1 MKKYLFTLLA
11 SFIGFSTYSQIINN
25 SIEYI
30 QEEDIAQ
37 AEKLLEAYFTPM
49 AESFGA
55 GLNNGWYNTAKPH
68 NLGGFDLTF
77 TVNTVIIPSSAK
89 TFNIKDAGGTVFT
102 SSTKTEASTI
112 FGSSDATPMTYNMS
126 GPGDQAIGQ
135 GDFNMPGGFKTP
147 AMPLPMI
154 QAGIGLIKNTAIDIR
169 YMPMLNV
176 ANNFNVN
183 LFGIGLKHD
192 LLQWIPVV
200 GDAIPMSLS
209 LQGGYTTLN
218 TELKISGQEVSLNT
232 KATTINLV
240 ASKRLLMFT
249 GYAGIGYNSSTTSF
263 SADADFELKGESG
276 ASIKFEEKVQ
286 MDFESKNNLRANV
299 GFRFNITLV
308 TIQADYTFSEY
319 PTATL
324 GLGVSLR

>member
-1 MKKYLFTLLA
+1 
-11 SFIGFSTYSQIINN
+11 
-25 SIEYI
+25 
-30 QEEDIAQ
+30 
-37 AEKLLEAYFTPM
+37 M

-68 NLGGFDLTF
+68 SLGGFDVTF
-77 TVNTVIIPSSAK
+77 TLNTVIIPNTAE
-89 TFNIKDAGGTVFT
+89 TFNIGNTFDSIFT
-102 SSTKTEASTI
+102 SNFTQASTI
-112 FGSSDATPMTYNMS
+112 FGSEDGTAMTYNNS
-126 GPGDQAIGQ
+126 DGAPPI
-135 GDFNMPGGFKTP
+135 DFTMPGGFKTP

-176 ANNFNVN
+176 GENINVN

-192 LLQWIPVV
+192 LLQWIPGV

-209 LQGGYTTLN
+209 LQGGYTSLN
-218 TELKISGQEVSLNT
+218 TELKVADQEVSLNT

-240 ASKRLLMFT
+240 ASKKILMLT
-249 GYAGIGYNSSTTSF
+249 GYAGVGYNSATTTF
-263 SADADFELKGESG
+263 DAKANFNLNG
-276 ASIKFEEKVQ
+276 IQFNEKVEK
-286 MDFESKNNLRANV
+286 DFESIKKLRT
-299 GFRFNITLV
+299 NIGLRLNIAV
-308 TIQADYTFSEY
+308 LTIQADYTFAEY

>member
-1 MKKYLFTLLA
+1 MKKLLFTLLA
-11 SFIGFSTYSQIINN
+11 GLIGISSYSQ
-25 SIEYI
+25 SILAN
-30 QEEDIAQ
+30 DIAQ
-37 AEKLLEAYFTPM
+37 GKKLIEAYFTPM

-55 GLNNGWYNTAKPH
+55 ALNSGWYNTAKPH
-68 NLGGFDLTF
+68 SLGGFDLTF
-77 TVNTVIIPSSAK
+77 TLNTVIIPNAAK
-89 TFNIKDAGGTVFT
+89 TFNIEDAGGTTFT
-102 SSTKTEASTI
+102 STANNASTI
-112 FGSSDATPMTYNMS
+112 FGSSNVTPMEYKNYTS
-126 GPGDQAIGQ
+126 VELPDGGIT
-135 GDFNMPGGFKTP
+135 FNMPGGLKTP
-147 AMPLPMI
+147 AIPLPMI

-176 ANNFNVN
+176 GDNINVN
-183 LFGIGLKHD
+183 LFGVGVKHD
-192 LLQWIPVV
+192 LLQWIPGI

-209 LQGGYTTLN
+209 LQAGYTSLN
-218 TELKISGQEVSLNT
+218 TELKILGQEVSLKT

-240 ASKRLLMFT
+240 ASKKLLMVT
-249 GYAGIGYNSSTTSF
+249 GYVGLGYNSATTTF
-263 SADADFELKGESG
+263 TTDADFDLGGIQFDK
-276 ASIKFEEKVQ
+276 KVQ

>member
-1 MKKYLFTLLA
+1 MKKLLFTLLA
-11 SFIGFSTYSQIINN
+11 AMIGFTSYGQSTQIQ
-25 SIEYI
+25 SISAD
-30 QEEDIAQ
+30 DIRQ
-37 AEKLLEAYFTPM
+37 GERLIEAYFTPM
-49 AESFGA
+49 TESFGA

-68 NLGGFDLTF
+68 SLGGFDLTF
-77 TVNTVIIPSSAK
+77 TLNTVIIPNSAE
-89 TFNIKDAGGTVFT
+89 TFKIGDAFGKVFT
-102 SSTKTEASTI
+102 SDEAEASTV
-112 FGSSDATPMTYNMS
+112 FGSKEGTEMTYSNTS
-126 GPGDQAIGQ
+126 QAGTDIP
-135 GDFNMPGGFKTP
+135 FTMPGGFKTP

-176 ANNFNVN
+176 VDINVN
-183 LFGIGLKHD
+183 LFGVGLKHD

-240 ASKRLLMFT
+240 ASKKLLMVT
-249 GYAGIGYNSSTTSF
+249 AYAGVGYNSATTTF
-263 SADADFELKGESG
+263 
-276 ASIKFEEKVQ
+276 ASNAKFKLDGVQFDEKVE
-286 MDFESKNNLRANV
+286 MVFESNNNIRANV
-299 GFRFNITLV
+299 GLRLNITV
-308 TIQADYTFSEY
+308 ITIQADYTFAEY

>member
-1 MKKYLFTLLA
+1 MKKNLFTILA
-11 SFIGFSTYSQIINN
+11 VFTGLSSFGQTVISDVIAPN
-25 SIEYI
+25 
-30 QEEDIAQ
+30 DITQ
-37 AEKLLEAYFTPM
+37 GKKLIEAYFTPM

-68 NLGGFDLTF
+68 SLGGFDLTF
-77 TVNTVIIPSSAK
+77 TLNTVIIPNAAE
-89 TFNIKDAGGTVFT
+89 TFKIGGAFGNVFK
-102 SSTKTEASTI
+102 SEENEASTI
-112 FGSSDATPMTYNMS
+112 FGSTSTTSMYYDPSSVPGSDSIP
-126 GPGDQAIGQ
+126 
-135 GDFNMPGGFKTP
+135 FKMPGGLKTP

-154 QAGIGLIKNTAIDIR
+154 QAGVGLIKNTAIDIR

-176 ANNFNVN
+176 GNAVKFN
-183 LFGIGLKHD
+183 LFGVGIKHD
-192 LLQWIPVV
+192 LLQWIPVA

-209 LQGGYTTLN
+209 LQWGYTNLN
-218 TELKISGQEVSLNT
+218 TELKIDVHEVSLNT
-232 KATTINLV
+232 KANTINLV
-240 ASKRLLMFT
+240 ASKRLLMVT
-249 GYAGIGYNSSTTSF
+249 GYAGVGYNSSTTSF
-263 SADADFELKGESG
+263 SADADFELSG
-276 ASIKFEEKVQ
+276 IKFEEKVQ

>member
-11 SFIGFSTYSQIINN
+11 SFIGFSSYSQTVQ
-25 SIEYI
+25 SILG
-30 QEEDIAQ
+30 QDIKQ
-37 AEKLLEAYFTPM
+37 GEKLLEAYFSPM

-77 TVNTVIIPSSAK
+77 TLNTVIIPNAAESFK
-89 TFNIKDAGGTVFT
+89 IGNEFGGVFT
-102 SSTKTEASTI
+102 STETEASSI
-112 FGSSDATPMTYNMS
+112 FGSFDGTPMTYTNS
-126 GPGDQAIGQ
+126 NTSTDV
-135 GDFNMPGGFKTP
+135 DFNMPGGFKTP
-147 AMPLPMI
+147 ALPLPMI

-176 ANNFNVN
+176 GNNFNVN

-192 LLQWIPVV
+192 LLQWIPVA

-218 TELKISGQEVSLNT
+218 TDLKISGQEVSLNT

-240 ASKRLLMFT
+240 ASKRLLMVT
-249 GYAGIGYNSSTTSF
+249 GYAGVGYNSATTTF
-263 SADADFELKGESG
+263 SSNADFELSG
-276 ASIKFEEKVQ
+276 IKFDENVEMK
-286 MDFESKNNLRANV
+286 FESNKNVRANI
-299 GFRFNITLV
+299 GLRLNITLV
-308 TIQADYTFSEY
+308 TIQADYTFAEY